1 MIDALW
7 GWPPPVLDPAG
18 PYAAKVTTLAWSLF
32 ALGTVVTLV
41 VIAAIWAAVKGPPR
55 IKAMLGGERAIW
67 IGGVAFPGVVLTA
80 LLIWGLTLT
89 ATLTDPIEGDE
100 MRIRVTGEMWWFRV
114 QYLDDRGRVI
124 MEDANEIHIPVGQP
138 VVLELESGDVIH
150 SFWVPHLSGKKDMI
164 PGRRTLLLVEA
175 DRPGEFGGVCAE
187 YCGAQHALMG
197 FVAVAH
203 EPAAWNAWRD
213 ARLARIA
220 AADGPMATELDIART
235 AADNSFDAPADALAI
250 EAERPGAVSPLPLP
264 AAAGDAAQ
272 GRRLFMDV
280 GCAACHRVAGTEAN
294 GLAGPDLTHVGS
306 RRTLGAG
313 ILPNHLGTMIGWIGD
328 SQSIKPG
335 NRMPSYDILS
345 AGELEAIALWLE
357 QQK

>member
-18 PYAAKVTTLAWSLF
+18 PYSDKVTLLAWSLF
-32 ALGTVVTLV
+32 ALGLVVTAV
-41 VIAAIWAAVKGPPR
+41 VAAALYLATRGPPAWKSR
-55 IKAMLGGERAIW
+55 LGGERAIW
-67 IGGVAFPGVVLTA
+67 LGGVAFPGVVLTA
-80 LLIWGLTLT
+80 LLVWGLTLT
-89 ATLTDPIEGDE
+89 ASLTEPIRGDE
-100 MRIRVTGEMWWFRV
+100 LRIRVTGEMWWFRV
-114 QYLDDRGRVI
+114 QYLDANGNVT
-124 MEDANEIHIPVGQP
+124 MHDANEIHIPVGEP
-138 VVLELESGDVIH
+138 VVLELESADVIH

-164 PGRRTLLLVEA
+164 PGRRTLLRIQA

-187 YCGAQHALMG
+187 YCGGQHALMG

-203 EPAAWNAWRD
+203 RPEDYRAWLAARNTRVPRAEPVQQIGAA
-213 ARLARIA
+213 
-220 AADGPMATELDIART
+220 E
-235 AADNSFDAPADALAI
+235 
-250 EAERPGAVSPLPLP
+250 
-264 AAAGDAAQ
+264 
-272 GRRLFMDV
+272 GRALFMEA

-313 ILPNHLGTMIGWIGD
+313 VLPNHRGTLMGWIGD

-335 NRMPSYDILS
+335 NRMPSYDVLDAREI
-345 AGELEAIALWLE
+345 EAIAIWLE